1 MAPKIKVPA
10 NFGVEHIN
18 SPVHGNLLLKLKDGQ
33 EIKTNSMIMSYNSPV
48 IENLATNLFQSTLEM
63 DDFTKPAVDCFVEAL
78 YSGEVDKL
86 EKGIFEEIN
95 KMAHVFDVSWLTK
108 RCLKFYKAEVLKFE
122 NKSYEEMLFACEIA
136 SRAHYNLKDSRYVSC
151 FVKNVTF
158 GENRKFVFLQK
169 YMAGFAELPK
179 RRIDMSLA
187 IAANDLNI
195 IGNCLISYISLA
207 LKCKDLDENSLY
219 ILKKLDI
226 EKFGSTFP
234 SELNDLSEVLA
245 AATENSKC
253 AEVKAVVENFVKG
266 RNTEGSSSSK
276 EELEVDGNT
285 EDVQDS
291 DGEDCKDIANQTE
304 EIESG
309 WIQCVN
315 KEYYTLSHYEPVQ
328 MITNTTES
336 ENYIFVYY
344 TLSGEGGS
352 SDNYIGIYREAKTN
366 QWSYCMEGCT
376 PDSFNRQFLNNVPA
390 DKLKHWIITK
400 TSTHLKVVCN
410 RVTVLNFNF
419 ATDYT
424 PGREN
429 SHQVWLKRCTNIRFY
444 NGYGDLLV
452 LNTGG

>member
-18 SPVHGNLLLKLKDGQ
+18 SPVHGNLLLKLRDGQ

-48 IENLATNLFQSTLEM
+48 IDKLTTNLFQSTLEM

-86 EKGIFEEIN
+86 EKDIFEEVN

-122 NKSYEEMLFACEIA
+122 NNSYEEMLFACEIA

-151 FVKNVTF
+151 FVSNVTF
-158 GENRKFVFLQK
+158 SGNGRFIFLQR
-169 YMAGFAELPK
+169 YMAGFSELPK

-187 IAANDLNI
+187 IAANDLNMI
-195 IGNCLISYISLA
+195 SNCLISYVSLT
-207 LKCKDLDENSLY
+207 LNCKQLDDNSLY
-219 ILKKLDI
+219 MLQKLDVQKI
-226 EKFGSTFP
+226 RRTFP
-234 SELNDLSEVLA
+234 SELNELTDFLAALSEDS
-245 AATENSKC
+245 EC
-253 AEVKAVVENFVKG
+253 AEMKAVVEKFVK
-266 RNTEGSSSSK
+266 NKKIKTEKSSSSK
-276 EELEVDGNT
+276 EELKVDENT

-309 WIQCVN
+309 WIQCVSN
-315 KEYYTLSHYEPVQ
+315 TSYTLSHYEPVQ
-328 MITNTTES
+328 MITNNKQS
-336 ENYIFVYY
+336 YNQIHVYY
-344 TLSGEGGS
+344 TLPGEDGS
-352 SDNYIGIYREAKTN
+352 SEQLILIYKDVTTN
-366 QWSYCMEGCT
+366 QWSYYIVGCT
-376 PDSFNRQFLNNVPA
+376 PLSVNKQFLNNVPA
-390 DKLKHWIITK
+390 NKLKHWIITK
-400 TSTHLKVVCN
+400 TSTHLKVACN

-424 PGREN
+424 TGSKN
-429 SHQVWLKRCTNIRFY
+429 NHQIWLKR
-444 NGYGDLLV
+444 
-452 LNTGG
+452 